1 MKPIA
6 IATNELGMHV
16 MVRPVPKQFL
26 SDEAL
31 DEVAAED
38 VNALITARR
47 PSSLASAIADLP
59 PLLPPSADTIGD
71 GKRLY
76 GLDEVLSGS
85 WDLRLD
91 HPVPELLQYESQL
104 DVNTA
109 LESSLASARSAAK
122 KLPFGDEWV
131 SSALGDLDPTST
143 VVAVE
148 PFADWALTRNILALT
163 GKLLGLLS
171 ADSETPMQDAG
182 FIRRQNEAL
191 DLELWYIPFAFNP
204 FFAPTKRS
212 LKSLRAELSDY
223 HVYQPLYGI
232 LTHQEE
238 IKKTLLSHTYAEMF
252 GSVPYG
258 KEGAVFVLTAPVASE
273 EYISLLGGWKNST
286 ERHYML
292 CVGVGKSQRGDA
304 ENVINALVDS
314 VSKLRLPKDS
324 SSLGWTVDKSAR
336 FSAIPVPCVRRESL
350 LSELLF
356 RIVYRGRLRIGIC
369 ASCGSPF
376 IRAEADPYR
385 DVCSQAC
392 RMTLR
397 RRNGLA

>member
-1 MKPIA
+1 M
-6 IATNELGMHV
+6 
-16 MVRPVPKQFL
+16 
-26 SDEAL
+26 
-31 DEVAAED
+31 
-38 VNALITARR
+38 
-47 PSSLASAIADLP
+47 
-59 PLLPPSADTIGD
+59 
-71 GKRLY
+71 
-76 GLDEVLSGS
+76 
-85 WDLRLD
+85 
-91 HPVPELLQYESQL
+91 
-104 DVNTA
+104 
-109 LESSLASARSAAK
+109 
-122 KLPFGDEWV
+122 V

-143 VVAVE
+143 AARPLE

-163 GKLLGLLS
+163 AKLLGLLS

-212 LKSLRAELSDY
+212 LKSLRAKLSDY

-304 ENVINALVDS
+304 ENVVNALVDS

-324 SSLGWTVDKSAR
+324 SILGWTVDKSAR

-356 RIVYRGRLRIGIC
+356 RYRL
-369 ASCGSPF
+369 
-376 IRAEADPYR
+376 
-385 DVCSQAC
+385 
-392 RMTLR
+392 
-397 RRNGLA
+397 